1 MILKEQYIREDK
13 LNNTGFC
20 QCLKLHTHAQN
31 LYTYPAAHMDAL
43 SLSLSFSLSLCH
55 MHTHTHGLLC
65 LQKAGTND
73 RLCVVC
79 VLTQL
84 PPGHTLPTQQKTALC
99 VSLSLSLLLSVYLSL
114 SCSRCLPTFFSLWR
128 IELFCCALL
137 YILPTVYIFLAPDN
151 RYMSTAVG
159 VFFLADT
166 SHSHFPVNGAIKT
179 AHKKRHLN
187 ANMVNIEP

>member
-1 MILKEQYIREDK
+1 MHK
-13 LNNTGFC
+13 TFT
-20 QCLKLHTHAQN
+20 HTQRRTWMHCHSRFPS
-31 LYTYPAAHMDAL
+31 LFL
-43 SLSLSFSLSLCH
+43 SVICT
-55 MHTHTHGLLC
+55 HTHTVCCVCRKLELM
-65 LQKAGTND
+65 TD
-73 RLCVVC
+73 FVLCVC
-79 VLTQL
+79 SLSCPLDTL
-84 PPGHTLPTQQKTALC
+84 YPPSRKQPFVFL
-99 VSLSLSLLLSVYLSL
+99 SLSLSLLLSVYLSL

-159 VFFLADT
+159 VFFFLADT